1 MLRSQHAEAT
11 RRAVLDAAR
20 SLFGRQGYAQ
30 TSVDEIA
37 DAARVTKGA
46 VYHHFAGK
54 EALFR
59 AVYAEVEAEAQARV
73 MGAGDP
79 EGPPVDQ
86 IVAMMNAYLDAALDV
101 EIRRITLVD
110 GPAIVGN
117 EPDDTAQQQP
127 GYLAV
132 RAFLATSMASGQLIE
147 LDPGTLTDL
156 VGGLA
161 WVAGLLIARA
171 GDPDETRAALGQALD
186 AMLRGLAPGTRRR
199 QSTGSKAGKSCSRSQ
214 RVAHFA
220 YRGYVLYSW
229 NPEHWKPGSA
239 RWPGSRP
246 AMARR
251 SSSSLARS
259 RIMTCGA
266 TSSPS
271 SKTATAASRSTFR
284 SERIPGHWTRAR
296 TGRPRRWP
304 GCCLTALS
312 CSTWTAPPWSSTTPP
327 AGCSCCRWPAVTRRS
342 GGWTALS

>member
-1 MLRSQHAEAT
+1 MTRRATKGEGGAVPSGMLRSQHAEAT

-20 SLFGRQGYAQ
+20 ALFGRQGYAQ

-46 VYHHFAGK
+46 VYHHFSGK

-73 MGAGDP
+73 VAAGDP
-79 EGPPVDQ
+79 EAPPVDQ

-117 EPDDTAQQQP
+117 EPDETAQQQP

-132 RAFLATSMASGQLIE
+132 RAFLATSMASGQLID

-171 GDPDETRAALGQALD
+171 GDPDATRSSLGQALD
-186 AMLRGLAPGTRRR
+186 AMLRGLAP
-199 QSTGSKAGKSCSRSQ
+199 A
-214 RVAHFA
+214 
-220 YRGYVLYSW
+220 
-229 NPEHWKPGSA
+229 PP
-239 RWPGSRP
+239 P
-246 AMARR
+246 AN
-251 SSSSLARS
+251 S
-259 RIMTCGA
+259 
-266 TSSPS
+266 
-271 SKTATAASRSTFR
+271 
-284 SERIPGHWTRAR
+284 RAR
-296 TGRPRRWP
+296 
-304 GCCLTALS
+304 A
-312 CSTWTAPPWSSTTPP
+312 
-327 AGCSCCRWPAVTRRS
+327 
-342 GGWTALS
+342 